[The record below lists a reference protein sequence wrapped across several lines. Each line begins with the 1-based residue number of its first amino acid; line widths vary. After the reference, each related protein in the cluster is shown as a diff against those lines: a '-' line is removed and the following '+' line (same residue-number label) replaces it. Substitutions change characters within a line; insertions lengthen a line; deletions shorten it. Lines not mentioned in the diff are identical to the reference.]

1 MQYVKHYWVN
11 NITDQFCCRTNDAP
25 EKRHP
30 VKEIP
35 GLGVKVWLQDV
46 DGIDVCLSEV
56 PDGIPV
62 PEMYESSTSTKKC
75 VQVLTETEYNSVA
88 TPYFESQQLS
98 GEARM
103 EEDETLK
110 AQKEA
115 EATAKYQEAVTAL
128 HAL

>member
-1 MQYVKHYWVN
+1 MQYIKHYWVN
-11 NITDQFCCRTNDAP
+11 NINNQYCCSINDAP

-35 GLGVKVWLQDV
+35 GLDVKIWLQDV

-56 PDGIPV
+56 SSEIHV
-62 PEMYESSTSTKKC
+62 PEVYESSTSTKKC

-98 GEARM
+98 GEAM
-103 EEDETLK
+103 MQEDETLK
-110 AQKEA
+110 AEKRA
-115 EATAKYQEAVTAL
+115 EASAKYQEALTAL

>member
-11 NITDQFCCRTNDAP
+11 NITNQFCCRTNDAP

-35 GLGVKVWLQDV
+35 GLGVKVWLQDI

-56 PDGIPV
+56 SSEIPV

-75 VQVLTETEYNSVA
+75 VQVLTEAEYNSVA

-98 GEARM
+98 EEART
-103 EEDETLK
+103 EEDETIK
-110 AQKEA
+110 AEKEA
-115 EATAKYQEAVTAL
+115 SATAKYQEALAAL

>member
-1 MQYVKHYWVN
+1 MQYIKHYWVN
-11 NITDQFCCRTNDAP
+11 NITNQFCCRTNDAP

-46 DGIDVCLSEV
+46 TGIDVCLSEV
-56 PDGIPV
+56 HGGIPASDR
-62 PEMYESSTSTKKC
+62 YESSTSTKKC

-98 GEARM
+98 GEAM
-103 EEDETLK
+103 MQDDETLK
-110 AQKEA
+110 TEKRA
-115 EATAKYQEAVTAL
+115 EATAKYQEALTAL